1 MVEGLDN
8 SSGFT
13 APLGASVRQQAK
25 QFSQQHSN
33 PQKAQQVYLNTLA
46 VSAVDFYLRC
56 MGIEADRGI
65 SKSWNPIL
73 QALMDVA
80 DLTLPSLGQV
90 ECRPVLPNDR
100 VMRVPLEVC
109 ADRVGYI
116 AVQLE
121 PSFRSA
127 TLVGFTPSVETDEVP
142 IQHLQS
148 IDEFFGY
155 LRQLQTE
162 GLQGEKSWTKLS
174 QWLQGTVETG
184 WRSLDQLLETTQPL
198 ALSFRGDL
206 GVNKAAV
213 QQAKLLDLGLQLGQE
228 SVVLLVAIMPEAEQ
242 KIGISIQVHPVPGT
256 AYLPTDLTL
265 CLQSEMGEV
274 LQEVRSR
281 SQDNY
286 IKLKH
291 FRGMPDERFEIQ
303 ITLGDVK
310 MTESF
315 WM

>member
-1 MVEGLDN
+1 MEMVEGLV
-8 SSGFT
+8 SSLEFT
-13 APLGASVRQQAK
+13 APLGASVRQQAE
-25 QFSQQHSN
+25 QFSQQHAN
-33 PQKAQQVYLNTLA
+33 PQKAHQVYLNTLA

-56 MGIEADRGI
+56 MGIEADW
-65 SKSWNPIL
+65 STSQSWNPVL

-80 DLTLPSLGQV
+80 DLTLPGLGQV
-90 ECRPVLPNDR
+90 ECRPVLPGDL
-100 VMRVPLEVC
+100 VMQVPLEVC
-109 ADRVGYI
+109 ADRIGYI
-116 AVQLE
+116 AVRLE

-127 TLVGFTPSVETDEVP
+127 TLLGFTPSVGVDDVP
-142 IQHLQS
+142 IQHLRS
-148 IDEFFGY
+148 LDEFLSY
-155 LRQLQTE
+155 LRQLQP
-162 GLQGEKSWTKLS
+162 EKSWTKLS

-184 WRSLDQLLETTQPL
+184 WRSLDQLIGTTQPL
-198 ALSFRGDL
+198 ALSFRSDL
-206 GVNKAAV
+206 RANEATV

-228 SVVLLVAIMPEAEQ
+228 SVVLLVAITQEAEQ

-256 AYLPTDLTL
+256 PYLPADLRL
-265 CLQSEMGEV
+265 CLQLETGEA

-291 FRGMPDERFEIQ
+291 FRGLPGERFEIQ
-303 ITLGDVK
+303 MTLGDVK

>member
-1 MVEGLDN
+1 MVEDLGTSL
-8 SSGFT
+8 GFT

-25 QFSQQHSN
+25 QFSQQHAN

-46 VSAVDFYLRC
+46 VSAVNFYLRC
-56 MGIEADRGI
+56 MGIQADQVT
-65 SKSWNPIL
+65 SQSWNPIL

-80 DLTLPSLGQV
+80 DLILPSLGQL
-90 ECRPVLPNDR
+90 ECRPVLPGDR

-127 TLVGFTPSVETDEVP
+127 TLLGFTPSVAADEVP

-148 IDEFFGY
+148 LDEFLRY
-155 LRQLQTE
+155 LRQLQGET
-162 GLQGEKSWTKLS
+162 LQDEKSWTKLS
-174 QWLQGTVETG
+174 QWLQGTVEAG
-184 WRSLDQLLETTQPL
+184 WRSLDQLIGATQPL
-198 ALSFRGDL
+198 ALSLRSDSIA
-206 GVNKAAV
+206 NTAV

-228 SVVLLVAIMPEAEQ
+228 SVVLLVAITPEAEQ
-242 KIGISIQVHPVPGT
+242 KIGISIQLHPVPGT
-256 AYLPTDLTL
+256 AYLPPDLTL
-265 CLQSEMGEV
+265 CLQLETGEV

-291 FRGMPDERFEIQ
+291 FRGLPGERFEIQ